1 MHAQLRHGPV
11 PGLKQTG
18 SATLVMSLVLLVL
31 MTMVAVYTGRTVL
44 LEEKIAGN
52 DFRARQAFEAAE
64 SGLSTAV
71 SYMASGYDKDN
82 DGGAD
87 PVIDTDADG
96 IGDAAALTFSDNSS
110 VTVTVTGAFPSF
122 ALQSVGVSDDL
133 TATRTV
139 RTVLSTVDVLPN
151 APDNPLTAR
160 GSVAVDGSATIHNP
174 EGHSTI
180 WTGGDVDLG
189 ANNSTATEVADP
201 TDPGYP
207 ACMDTPMT
215 CSLTPSSSKVAVGL
229 DVVEHDSSLADLT
242 AEQMFYNFFGT
253 SMEVYRDSRV
263 TMEVAPADANNLAT
277 ATVPGVNLGV
287 GEVIWVEGD
296 TLLENAT
303 TVGCTVPL
311 SGSATCPSASVN
323 PTVLIINGDLTT
335 SGTPNFYGLV
345 YVTGDMHMSS
355 NTTVT
360 GALIVAGNATNTAG
374 GSLDAWY
381 NSAVLN
387 QVRDNGPLAGAPGS
401 WQDW

>member
-1 MHAQLRHGPV
+1 MHADFRHRPAPGP
-11 PGLKQTG
+11 KQTG

-71 SYMASGYDKDN
+71 AYMASGYDKDN
-82 DGGAD
+82 DGNAD
-87 PVIDTDADG
+87 PVIDTDDDG
-96 IGDAAALTFSDNSS
+96 IGDVNALTFSDNSS
-110 VTVTVTGAFPSF
+110 VTVTVTGAFPAF

-139 RTVLSTVDVLPN
+139 RTRMSTVDVLPN

-160 GSVAVDGSATIHNP
+160 GSVAIDGSATIHNP

-180 WTGGDVDLG
+180 WSGGDVDLG

-201 TDPGYP
+201 TDSNYP
-207 ACMDTPMT
+207 TCMDTPMT
-215 CSLTPSSSKVAVGL
+215 CSLTPSSSKIAVGL
-229 DVVEHDSSLADLT
+229 DVVEHDASLANLT

-253 SMEVYRDSRV
+253 TMDIFRDSRV
-263 TMEVAPADANNLAT
+263 TREVAPADANNLASAST
-277 ATVPGVNLGV
+277 PGINLGV

-296 TLLENAT
+296 TVLSNSV
-303 TVGCTVPL
+303 TVGCSVAL

-345 YVTGDMHMSS
+345 YVTGHMEMSS

-360 GALIVAGNATNTAG
+360 GALIVAGDTVNHGG